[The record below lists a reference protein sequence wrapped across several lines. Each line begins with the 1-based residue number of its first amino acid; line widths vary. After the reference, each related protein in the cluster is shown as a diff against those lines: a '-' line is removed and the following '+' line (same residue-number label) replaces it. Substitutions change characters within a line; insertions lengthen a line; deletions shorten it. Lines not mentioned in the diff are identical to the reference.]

1 MFTLSSH
8 ATSGSFVLQMTSA
21 APTGVATGFPPA
33 YSHAFNRADATAG
46 AVALRLEGV
55 VDGSRYAQ
63 QDRAPG
69 VHESS
74 IVPLVLE
81 DMVVM
86 NVVARLPPCFT
97 RRRIPEEAAKKEHY
111 LALSREAGRHVGEL
125 GQRLAVEL
133 GHLHQVLEERV
144 EGRELLLARDQ
155 VDELAAVSLVFAFSA
170 CAAASVW
177 CTAANRRPESARGP
191 RCRCGLGVNAV
202 ADARLA
208 VFM

>member
-1 MFTLSSH
+1 
-8 ATSGSFVLQMTSA
+8 
-21 APTGVATGFPPA
+21 
-33 YSHAFNRADATAG
+33 
-46 AVALRLEGV
+46 
-55 VDGSRYAQ
+55 
-63 QDRAPG
+63 
-69 VHESS
+69 
-74 IVPLVLE
+74 
-81 DMVVM
+81 M
-86 NVVARLPPCFT
+86 NVASWLPKQGGT
-97 RRRIPEEAAKKEHY
+97 SVIN
-111 LALSREAGRHVGEL
+111 S

-144 EGRELLLARDQ
+144 ERRELLLARDQ
-155 VDELAAVSLVFAFSA
+155 VDELAAVDLVFAFSA